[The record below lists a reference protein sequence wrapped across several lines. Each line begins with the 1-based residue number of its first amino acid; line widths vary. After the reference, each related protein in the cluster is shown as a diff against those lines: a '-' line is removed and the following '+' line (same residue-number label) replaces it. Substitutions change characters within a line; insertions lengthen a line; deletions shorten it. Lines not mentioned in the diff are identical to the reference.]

1 MHTRKRD
8 SAQRECIIVRT
19 RWGWGPSASARK
31 SAVAFALAVA
41 VGFVALLAAQTPAGK
56 THRLEATPQT
66 VAYGY
71 YDAAAPPVLTI
82 DSGDII
88 DVDTLLTNVPDRLER
103 AGVPAN
109 QVQQS
114 LRRIVAEVPQNR
126 RGPGGHILTGPV
138 FVRGAEPGDALEVSV
153 LSISLPIAYGYNGCS
168 GFLRDNCEPGRQAL
182 IIPLDAKRMIA
193 TFPGNVEIPLKPFFG
208 SMGVAPPPSSGRISS
223 NPPWIHAGNLDNKE
237 LVAGTTLFIPVHA
250 TGALFEIGDGHAA
263 QGDVDQTAIET
274 SLRGRVRL
282 TVRKG
287 MTLAWPR
294 AETPT
299 HYISMGTD
307 EDLTVATRV
316 AIQEMVDFLVAT
328 KHYDR
333 HTAYQLTSVAA
344 DVAVTQLVDG
354 RIGVHVKMPKSIF
367 KR

>member
-1 MHTRKRD
+1 MTTHTRTGTV
-8 SAQRECIIVRT
+8 ATI
-19 RWGWGPSASARK
+19 
-31 SAVAFALAVA
+31 AVAFGLIATLDGQAP
-41 VGFVALLAAQTPAGK
+41 GGK

-88 DVDTLLTNVPDRLER
+88 DVDTLLTNVPERLER
-103 AGVPAN
+103 AGVLPN
-109 QVQQS
+109 QIQDS
-114 LRRIVAEVPQNR
+114 LRKIVTEVTGSR

-138 FVRGAEPGDALEVSV
+138 FVRGAEPGDALEVNV
-153 LSISLPIAYGYNGCS
+153 LSISLPISYGYNGCS
-168 GFLRDNCEPGRQAL
+168 GFLRENCEPGRIL
-182 IIPLDAKRMIA
+182 IIPLDVKRMVA
-193 TFPGNVEIPLKPFFG
+193 PFPGGVEIPLKPFFG
-208 SMGVAPPPSSGRISS
+208 SMGVAPPPSAGRISS

-263 QGDVDQTAIET
+263 QGDGEVDQTGIET

-282 TVRKG
+282 TVKKG
-287 MTLAWPR
+287 MKLTWPR
-294 AETPT
+294 AETPA

-316 AIQEMVDFLVAT
+316 AIQEMVDFLVTT
-328 KHYDR
+328 KGYDR

-354 RIGVHVKMPKSIF
+354 RVGVHVKLPRNIF